1 MFLKYFQLPCRTG
14 PQTTHSRVNE
24 EQIKVCLIQ
33 ISRYR
38 FSLVIAGLTK
48 ILQKI
53 NEMVS
58 ISVHCSSIYSRGCAS
73 TQVTSSPNSTRVFK
87 KKSSNEQIQFSETE
101 IKKQLQT
108 FQLVFLVV
116 YVSQIKFVYRR
127 LSLRSLTKFN
137 ARFSGLYHLLLSSL
151 LTQDC
156 VYSWLA
162 LQRLSFVK

>member
-1 MFLKYFQLPCRTG
+1 MNPVVMHYFLCVRFKGILYFPKAFHPILIHPNLSAPSRIWPQPFIIPEIHPKCEQFFMFLKYFQLPCRTG

-73 TQVTSSPNSTRVFK
+73 TRVISSPNSTRVFK
-87 KKSSNEQIQFSETE
+87 KKSSNEQI
-101 IKKQLQT
+101 
-108 FQLVFLVV
+108 
-116 YVSQIKFVYRR
+116 
-127 LSLRSLTKFN
+127 
-137 ARFSGLYHLLLSSL
+137 
-151 LTQDC
+151 
-156 VYSWLA
+156 
-162 LQRLSFVK
+162 

>member
-1 MFLKYFQLPCRTG
+1 MPWKSQYEFSGHASSPLRKIYRYFIFQKPFIQFLSTQIYLPLHEYDRNHFTIPEIHPKCEQLFMFLKYFQLPCRTG

-73 TQVTSSPNSTRVFK
+73 T
-87 KKSSNEQIQFSETE
+87 
-101 IKKQLQT
+101 
-108 FQLVFLVV
+108 
-116 YVSQIKFVYRR
+116 
-127 LSLRSLTKFN
+127 
-137 ARFSGLYHLLLSSL
+137 
-151 LTQDC
+151 
-156 VYSWLA
+156 
-162 LQRLSFVK
+162 

>member
-1 MFLKYFQLPCRTG
+1 MYLRNRSMNPVDMHYLLCVRFKGILYFPKSFDPILIHPNLSAPSQIWPQPLHNTWNPSNCEHLFMFLKYFQLPCRTG

-73 TQVTSSPNSTRVFK
+73 TRVTSSPNSTRVFK
-87 KKSSNEQIQFSETE
+87 KKSSNEQI
-101 IKKQLQT
+101 
-108 FQLVFLVV
+108 
-116 YVSQIKFVYRR
+116 
-127 LSLRSLTKFN
+127 
-137 ARFSGLYHLLLSSL
+137 
-151 LTQDC
+151 
-156 VYSWLA
+156 
-162 LQRLSFVK
+162 

>member
-1 MFLKYFQLPCRTG
+1 MYLGNYSMNPVIMHHLLCVRFKGILYFPKAFHPILIHPNLSAPSRIWPQPFTIPEIHPKCERLFMFLKYFQLPCRTG

-73 TQVTSSPNSTRVFK
+73 TRVISSPNSTRVFK
-87 KKSSNEQIQFSETE
+87 KKSSNEQI
-101 IKKQLQT
+101 
-108 FQLVFLVV
+108 
-116 YVSQIKFVYRR
+116 
-127 LSLRSLTKFN
+127 
-137 ARFSGLYHLLLSSL
+137 
-151 LTQDC
+151 
-156 VYSWLA
+156 
-162 LQRLSFVK
+162 

>member
-1 MFLKYFQLPCRTG
+1 MHMTAPLPLHTPLNPPCVWTTFNVFYIFQLPCRTG

-58 ISVHCSSIYSRGCAS
+58 ILVLFYQYSWGVQVLEIQIFQPKLNLSVWKTI
-73 TQVTSSPNSTRVFK
+73 
-87 KKSSNEQIQFSETE
+87 FSET
-101 IKKQLQT
+101 KSKQCLS
-108 FQLVFLVV
+108 LDLCLVV
-116 YVSQIKFVYRR
+116 
-127 LSLRSLTKFN
+127 L
-137 ARFSGLYHLLLSSL
+137 
-151 LTQDC
+151 
-156 VYSWLA
+156 
-162 LQRLSFVK
+162 